1 MAYKICPNC
10 RMANKEHAKKCIH
23 CGRTISSDAEFCPFC
38 GTNQSGTT
46 TKTLEPK
53 KWKCL
58 NCGKIATDPVVD
70 NLTKFCINCGSQNI
84 VKY

>member
-1 MAYKICPNC
+1 MALIKCPKC
-10 RMANKEHAKKCIH
+10 KHEISDTTKKCIH